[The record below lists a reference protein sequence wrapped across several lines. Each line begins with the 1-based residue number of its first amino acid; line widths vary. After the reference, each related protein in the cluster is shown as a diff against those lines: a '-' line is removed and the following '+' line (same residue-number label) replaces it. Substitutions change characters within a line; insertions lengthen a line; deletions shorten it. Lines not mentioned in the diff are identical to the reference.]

1 MVKENIF
8 YKGILS
14 ITSSGR
20 GKMSEVKEYSETS
33 RAVKG
38 SLVQKLEDKEELAT
52 IYAIPEDQE
61 KIFVTAN
68 NKVVILTTKE
78 IPIQGKLTCG
88 VRIIDIRGT
97 NAKVE
102 IM

>member
-1 MVKENIF
+1 
-8 YKGILS
+8 
-14 ITSSGR
+14 
-20 GKMSEVKEYSETS
+20 MSEVKEYSETS

-38 SLVQKLEDKEELAT
+38 SLVQKLDDEEELAT
-52 IYAIPEDQE
+52 IYAIPEGQD
-61 KIFVTAN
+61 KVFVMAN
-68 NKVVILTTKE
+68 NKAVNLTITE